1 MDFVCIEPESMTGVM
16 GCRQRLWLQSKVLW
30 AGATED
36 IVLEPEAMVYE
47 PESMTGV
54 RGGARVYGVR
64 ARVYGV
70 RARVYGTL
78 KILVS
83 APVPFGQIGFYWDLV
98 GVLGLRVWG
107 RGLTI
112 SLKTV

>member
-16 GCRQRLWLQSKVLW
+16 GCSQRLWLQSQVLW

-36 IVLEPEAMVYE
+36 MVLE

-64 ARVYGV
+64 ARFYG
-70 RARVYGTL
+70 R
-78 KILVS
+78 S
-83 APVPFGQIGFYWDLV
+83 
-98 GVLGLRVWG
+98 
-107 RGLTI
+107 
-112 SLKTV
+112 